1 MVQLLRLNSRKKASL
16 FGRGVFLYNYSMEN
30 RWKRALFY
38 MLLFIAALYTSTHIM
53 ESARPLVD
61 TLILIFVIVIF
72 FVLEKVSIDYIYV
85 FLLRKYGADI
95 FLYEIFNKLYIDGE
109 WISFFDWM
117 YFTNNENIVI
127 WFHEDMKQINLKI
140 KRISESIFWLF
151 FLICII
157 LLIWKCNYYII
168 VILVLYL
175 LFLSRRKHSV
185 DTIKLKQY
193 YKDLIHILRNNEADK
208 EYMRNIKDKIIESI
222 NENDDIQILL
232 YLLLG
237 GIKKEYD
244 AEVLAV
250 VRNLD
255 AKKEE
260 LGVDRHLFNSI
271 YFVAYYMMLQNKSDL
286 LPYCKVLIAD
296 NFDETIISDILDK
309 QILPVHLKLHN
320 LLLERYA
327 NNI

>member
-1 MVQLLRLNSRKKASL
+1 M
-16 FGRGVFLYNYSMEN
+16 
-30 RWKRALFY
+30 
-38 MLLFIAALYTSTHIM
+38 
-53 ESARPLVD
+53 
-61 TLILIFVIVIF
+61 
-72 FVLEKVSIDYIYV
+72 SIDYIYV